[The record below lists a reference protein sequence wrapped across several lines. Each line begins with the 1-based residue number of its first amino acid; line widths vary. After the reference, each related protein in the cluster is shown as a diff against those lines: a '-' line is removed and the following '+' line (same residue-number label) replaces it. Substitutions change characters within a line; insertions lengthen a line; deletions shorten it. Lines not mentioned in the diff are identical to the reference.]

1 MVACGRT
8 GRHAVACADSRR
20 ESGSAVAKHPAMP
33 DRRAEGLIS
42 TVWFAI
48 QFAALLVGGP
58 VLATLIAGLGAVTRS
73 ITHRSDLRA
82 VSTWTPVVATL
93 TSGLMFNQLGGVAY
107 TSEWPWRAFV
117 VAATVVVYC
126 TASACVTC
134 AWQWITARSVD
145 RSWIAATFREVRN
158 GVITASAVAL
168 IVLAMTD
175 RQWGLLGFA
184 VLPLYAVSRALRDA
198 TLRDR
203 VSENREAVIESLEEG
218 VCVVDMTGRV
228 TMWNAALERMLKC
241 PRDQAIGQTLGGAVP
256 MLAETSVAHA
266 VGAAIAGSSDA
277 GVLRLTLPGAAGVA
291 GAAILQV
298 KIVPNRRSV
307 MLVWHDVTGNAR
319 TDSALQQSEAR
330 FALLESSISD
340 GLWEWD
346 LQSQVVR
353 FSAQWRNIVGL
364 PAASTTGSPDEW
376 FDRVHAEDLD
386 LFKQAIDSY
395 VSGQTAEFIHQHR
408 LRHEDGT
415 YRHVLCR
422 GAVLHAVRRRPTRIG
437 GSIADVTERTEAER
451 SLRDSGSRDPLTG
464 LCNRTVFVEVV
475 GHRLNAL
482 KKRQAGQFAV
492 LFLDLDR
499 FKVVND
505 SLGHL
510 AGDELLT
517 SVSRRLESCLREGDV
532 LARLGGDEF
541 AIFLHDLRDEKQANT
556 IAFRIQDAFSAAFPI
571 GSREVFTST
580 SIGIAFSDFRYISP
594 EEIMRDADIA
604 MYHAK
609 SRGKARHEV
618 FDAHMHA
625 QAINRIGLESALQR
639 AVRCNDYE
647 VHYQPIV
654 LLSSGAC
661 VGFEALVR
669 WTRDGDAVSPAT
681 FIPLAEELGLIEAI
695 GTRVLRDACRTFAAW
710 QRQFPDSG
718 LDCITVNVSTRQL
731 AQPGFFRL
739 VEEAVKDAEL
749 TPSHLRLEITETALL
764 TSPQTTAVLLNKL
777 RELGVKIY
785 LDDFGTGHSSLS
797 HLHQLPVD
805 ALKIDRSFVESLL
818 LPDRPAIVES
828 ILALAYT
835 LDTGVVAEGVED
847 EVQALALERLG
858 CRYAQG
864 YLFSP
869 AIPPAKVAQLLEAG
883 EALVSSR
890 RLMIDRSPSTHLPWM
905 ARAEEPL
912 AASAAAEV

>member
-1 MVACGRT
+1 MT
-8 GRHAVACADSRR
+8 
-20 ESGSAVAKHPAMP
+20 
-33 DRRAEGLIS
+33 DRRGEGLTS
-42 TVWFAI
+42 TLWFST
-48 QFAALLVGGP
+48 QFAALLVNGP
-58 VLATLIAGLGAVTRS
+58 VLATLVAGLGAVTRS
-73 ITHRSDLRA
+73 MTHRSGWREL
-82 VSTWTPVVATL
+82 STWTPVVAAF
-93 TSGLMFNQLGGVAY
+93 TSGLAFTRLVGIASQV
-107 TSEWPWRAFV
+107 EWLWRAFV

-126 TASACVTC
+126 TVSACVTC
-134 AWQWITARSVD
+134 TWQWITARSID
-145 RSWIAATFREVRN
+145 RSWIAATFRDVRN
-158 GVITASAVAL
+158 GVISASAVAL
-168 IVLAMTD
+168 IVLAIAD
-175 RQWGLLGFA
+175 GQWGLLGFA
-184 VLPLYAVSRALRDA
+184 VLPFYAVSRALRDA
-198 TLRDR
+198 SLRDQ
-203 VSENREAVIESLEEG
+203 VSSNREAVIESLEEG
-218 VCVVDMTGRV
+218 VCVVDMTGQL

-241 PRDQAIGQTLGGAVP
+241 PRDHAIGRTLGGAVP
-256 MLAETSVAHA
+256 VLAETSVAHA
-266 VGAAIAGSSDA
+266 VGAAIAGGSDS
-277 GVLRLTLPGAAGVA
+277 GVLRLTLPDAAGAV
-291 GAAILQV
+291 ILQV
-298 KIVPNRRSV
+298 KIVPKGRSV
-307 MLVWHDVTGNAR
+307 MLVWRDVTGSAR
-319 TDSALQQSEAR
+319 TDNALQQSEAR

-346 LQSQVVR
+346 LQSQTVR
-353 FSAQWRNIVGL
+353 YSAQWRNIVGL
-364 PAASTTGSPDEW
+364 PASSMSGSPDEW
-376 FDRVHAEDLD
+376 LDRVHAEDRD
-386 LFKQAIDSY
+386 LLKQAIDAY
-395 VSGQTAEFIHQHR
+395 LAGPSGEFIHQHR
-408 LRHEDGT
+408 LRHEDGS

-422 GAVLHAVRRRPTRIG
+422 GTVLHAVRRRPTRMG

-475 GHRLNAL
+475 GHRLKAL
-482 KKRQAGQFAV
+482 KQRQAGQFAV

-510 AGDELLT
+510 AGDELLI

-541 AIFLHDLRDEKQANT
+541 AIFLHDLRDEKQANA
-556 IAFRIQDAFSAAFPI
+556 IAFRIQDAFSTAFPI

-580 SIGIAFSDFRYISP
+580 SIGIAFSDFRYVSP

-639 AVRCNDYE
+639 AVRCNDFE

-669 WTRDGDAVSPAT
+669 WTRDGEPVSPAT
-681 FIPLAEELGLIEAI
+681 FIPLAEELGLIEAL
-695 GTRVLRDACRTFAAW
+695 GTRVLREACRTFATW
-710 QRQFPDSG
+710 QRKFPNSG
-718 LDCITVNVSTRQL
+718 FDCITVNVSTRQL
-731 AQPGFFRL
+731 AQPGFFKL
-739 VEEAVKDAEL
+739 VEEAVRDAEL
-749 TPSHLRLEITETALL
+749 MPSHLRLEITETALL
-764 TSPQTTAVLLNKL
+764 TSPQTTAVLLQKL
-777 RELGVKIY
+777 RELGVKVY

-869 AIPPAKVAQLLEAG
+869 AIPPAKIEQLLESG

-890 RLMIDRSPSTHLPWM
+890 RLMIDRSPHTHLPWM
-905 ARAEEPL
+905 ARTEEPVAVESKL
-912 AASAAAEV
+912 SA